1 MSSRSL
7 VAGLPLVAGSALI
20 SLAVLN
26 LVFSEGFFMLEW
38 MGAFLVFYG
47 LSYLGGPRMAMALSG
62 VVLVAGSLGDIVL
75 MGGVTPLNWTMA
87 NYMVFVHA
95 VLGSL
100 AGRVMRE
107 FTSGKG

>member
-38 MGAFLVFYG
+38 MGTFLALYG
-47 LSYLGGPRMAMALSG
+47 LSYLCGSRMAMALSG
-62 VVLVAGSLGDIVL
+62 AVLVAGSLGDIVL
-75 MGGVTPLNWTMA
+75 LGGTTPINWIMA
-87 NYMVFVHA
+87 NYMLFVHA
-95 VLGSL
+95 VLGSI
-100 AGRVMRE
+100 AGRVIRE
-107 FTSGKG
+107 LPSGN

>member
-1 MSSRSL
+1 MSSRGL

-75 MGGVTPLNWTMA
+75 LGGMTPLNWTMA

-95 VLGSL
+95 ILGSL
-100 AGRVMRE
+100 AGRVMKE
-107 FTSGKG
+107 FKVCK

>member
-100 AGRVMRE
+100 AGGVMRE